1 MLNIMGALLSR
12 IWTRQDR
19 YREFITLAGHRDAI
33 LSLSFSLDARFL
45 AVVGLHGIAMYKMSS
60 SPPGGEVTIP
70 HVSTNPQDPKN
81 LFTASAWLLFQNGS
95 RHIVVVGNMNGD
107 VVLWEWRTDH
117 KCFET
122 FIKIPAQASRDGD
135 RPQAPDGQVMFLDVY
150 ERIVPDHHHGRI
162 AASFSSRVV
171 TVWSVSIASKE
182 VTEVFRVSLKD
193 SFIPVTVKFLS
204 KLDLLVFKAKSG
216 DICILDQKT
225 GATKGR
231 HIVAGEFLG
240 QVCFNDRQD
249 AFLVWTGK
257 SFEMFSLENR
267 QLLRVFG
274 GNTSQSHLPRQVQFI
289 EEGRLVLGGAETG
302 CALLYDR
309 DSGKLVQS
317 LPLSSRKVQTVTDQA
332 SASSKHYFVAIAGS
346 TISESNKVKV
356 FFKLRPTPKVPKAA
370 VICLDDDWTLHMK
383 LPWFFHAFYVACAV
397 LGMAVLCIGLV
408 LLAPIPETVYWL
420 ALWLYNLVQQGDTA
434 PVAWTSRQ
442 DVVAPWIVVTPPVHF
457 DGGKMA
463 AQGVMGQEVS
473 VVYDGSI
480 CVPPECITMGADS
493 LRRTMKEMVISFFR
507 LAVIAPLALAGMVS
521 FAKGTVTLEDLK
533 DIGEE
538 LKVITRRIA
547 GYLVLKTPDFL
558 RFTAGFIFTWL
569 MFSAM
574 LAAMAAKY
582 KNYYETCHGREPIC
596 ISLKISPLS
605 SLNFWHSIIGPLLHC
620 FPSSRA
626 QTHGGNSAHA
636 AAFFAGVSGGIDFSG
651 LFPSTSTLDGSFA
664 MFLSPAAGLMATD
677 YVVIRRRRLRLR
689 TSGINFHAV
698 IAWVNGVWP
707 LMPRFIAAV
716 QNETTSKGWMVTYYL
731 AWLFG
736 FFVSI
741 PSDIFLAM
749 FADLKDSFARDYFGF
764 SLVLCM

>member
-1 MLNIMGALLSR
+1 MSHVPSPASSDTRADSWLSAQ
-12 IWTRQDR
+12 TQN
-19 YREFITLAGHRDAI
+19 YKKTITYSKRHQTASIRMARMNAIQGMTAAQSRPTLSSLAKASRVSTQPVSGTYPTSRKDASVPTVKPRTQAPVAKVSRLTAQPSI
-33 LSLSFSLDARFL
+33 TDVNSNSSDNSS
-45 AVVGLHGIAMYKMSS
+45 AVKPEGSSGLHGIAMYKMSS

-95 RHIVVVGNMNGD
+95 RHIVIVGNMNGD

-135 RPQAPDGQVMFLDVY
+135 QPQAPDSQVMFLDVY

-171 TVWSVSIASKE
+171 TVWSVSVASKE
-182 VTEVFRVSLKD
+182 VTEVFRVSLED

-240 QVCFNDRQD
+240 QVCFNDCQD

-289 EEGRLVLGGAETG
+289 EEGRLVLGGAEAG
-302 CALLYDR
+302 
-309 DSGKLVQS
+309 
-317 LPLSSRKVQTVTDQA
+317 RKVQTVTDQA

-370 VICLDDDWTLHMK
+370 VIRLDNDWTLHMK

-442 DVVAPWIVVTPPVHF
+442 DVVAPQIVVTPPVHF

-493 LRRTMKEMVISFFR
+493 LQRTMKEIVISFFR

-538 LKVITRRIA
+538 LKVVTRRIA

-558 RFTAGFIFTWL
+558 RFTAGFVFTWPV
-569 MFSAM
+569 FSTM
-574 LAAMAAKY
+574 LAAMAVKY
-582 KNYYETCHGREPIC
+582 KNYYETRHGREPIC
-596 ISLKISPLS
+596 VRYTR
-605 SLNFWHSIIGPLLHC
+605 G
-620 FPSSRA
+620 R
-626 QTHGGNSAHA
+626 
-636 AAFFAGVSGGIDFSG
+636 
-651 LFPSTSTLDGSFA
+651 
-664 MFLSPAAGLMATD
+664 
-677 YVVIRRRRLRLR
+677 
-689 TSGINFHAV
+689 
-698 IAWVNGVWP
+698 
-707 LMPRFIAAV
+707 
-716 QNETTSKGWMVTYYL
+716 
-731 AWLFG
+731 
-736 FFVSI
+736 
-741 PSDIFLAM
+741 
-749 FADLKDSFARDYFGF
+749 
-764 SLVLCM
+764 